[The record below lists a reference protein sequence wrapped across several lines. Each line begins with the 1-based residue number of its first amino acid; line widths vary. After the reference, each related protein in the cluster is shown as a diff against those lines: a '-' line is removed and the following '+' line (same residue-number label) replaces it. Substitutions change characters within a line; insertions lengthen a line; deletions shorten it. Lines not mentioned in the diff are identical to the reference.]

1 MLVSICNSFPQVSYL
16 SASSKRFN
24 GNDSCCVWLFRI
36 GLAAL
41 AHGLL
46 IGLAG
51 FRTAQKTYTG
61 GHSRIDEAI
70 KQAYPWDQQLQQ
82 SRFEHMVSIYIY
94 ILAAH
99 LFRVALHPINP
110 TVKKSPQLPT
120 NHVDVETRVVGPS
133 FPLCLAPQLA
143 LEFRHNVG

>member
-51 FRTAQKTYTG
+51 FRTAQKAYTG
-61 GHSRIDEAI
+61 SHSRIVEAI

-82 SRFEHMVSIYIY
+82 SRFEHMVNIYIY
-94 ILAAH
+94 IY
-99 LFRVALHPINP
+99 IY
-110 TVKKSPQLPT
+110 
-120 NHVDVETRVVGPS
+120 
-133 FPLCLAPQLA
+133 
-143 LEFRHNVG
+143 